1 MEVTDLTYA
10 EIKDISV
17 SEYLSGFQYIHI
29 IKANRPKIKKK
40 REHAYEGICSALSRL
55 TGNLTDY
62 IIQAREERI

>member
-29 IKANRPKIKKK
+29 IKANRPKINKK
-40 REHAYEGICSALSRL
+40 
-55 TGNLTDY
+55 
-62 IIQAREERI
+62 ERTCI